1 MVTGTPRPNF
11 IFVLT
16 DDQGWAESA
25 VPLHPGVRHA
35 SSLYEGGIHV
45 PFIAVGLLGL
55 SSISL
60 RSSGQ
65 GQAQAQ
71 ANARMALQVA
81 IGDLQKALGPDQRI
95 SARASLVNG
104 DKGEANL
111 IGVWES
117 WRWDPLGGSAPD
129 YAGKRQN
136 FISQIQ
142 HVSRR

>member
-1 MVTGTPRPNF
+1 MILLV
-11 IFVLT
+11 V
-16 DDQGWAESA
+16 
-25 VPLHPGVRHA
+25 
-35 SSLYEGGIHV
+35 
-45 PFIAVGLLGL
+45 IAVGLLGL

-65 GQAQAQ
+65 GQAQAQAQ

-111 IGVWES
+111 IGV
-117 WRWDPLGGSAPD
+117 
-129 YAGKRQN
+129 
-136 FISQIQ
+136 
-142 HVSRR
+142 